1 MATLNNPTVPVE
13 TFEPYA
19 DPTLGSRLRGIWRLL
34 WRDKSGLIGLSI
46 FILLILTAIFA
57 PLIAPPEKLTQDL
70 RAGSLPPAWHQ
81 EGDWSHPL
89 GTDRLG
95 KDIFAR
101 IVHGSR
107 VSLMVSFF
115 GVLIA
120 LSIGMVGGLVAGF
133 VGGRTDAVISGL
145 IDLVLVIP
153 YLVFVVIIAS
163 ILGRSLFNV
172 IWIFGI
178 TDAPIFA
185 RVTRAEVLRI
195 RESDYVE
202 SARSLGTGTARILFR
217 HIMPNLIGPLITVA
231 TFELSNMIFY
241 EAGLSFLGLS
251 VPPTVPSWGNMV
263 EAGRKF
269 LVNLPW
275 MTVYP
280 ALAIAITAL
289 GLNLLGDWLRDVL
302 DPRMRRSR

>member
-1 MATLNNPTVPVE
+1 MTTLSNNEE
-13 TFEPYA
+13 TFDQYEV
-19 DPTLGSRLRGIWRLL
+19 PTWGSRLRYVARLL
-34 WRDKSGLIGLSI
+34 WRDKGGLIGLII
-46 FILLILTAIFA
+46 FTLLVLTAVFA
-57 PLIAPPEKLTQDL
+57 PVIAPAGKLDQNL
-70 RAGSLPPAWHQ
+70 SNGSAPPAWQ
-81 EGDWSHPL
+81 EGGSWENPL

-95 KDIFAR
+95 KDILAR
-101 IVHGSR
+101 IVHGAR

-120 LSIGMVGGLVAGF
+120 GSIGMVGGLVAGF
-133 VGGRTDAVISGL
+133 MGGRVDAVISGL

-172 IWIFGI
+172 ILIFGI

-195 RESDYVE
+195 RESGYVE
-202 SARSLGTGTARILFR
+202 SARSLGMSTPRILFD
-217 HIMPNLIGPLITVA
+217 HILPNLIGPLITVA

-302 DPRMRRSR
+302 DPKLRRSR

>member
-1 MATLNNPTVPVE
+1 MATNVTQTDSLEQYIAPTWR
-13 TFEPYA
+13 
-19 DPTLGSRLRGIWRLL
+19 SRIGYIARLF
-34 WRDKSGLIGLSI
+34 WRDKGGLLGLII
-46 FILLILTAIFA
+46 FILLVLTALFA
-57 PLIAPPEKLTQDL
+57 DVLAPAEKLEQNL
-70 RAGSLPPAWHQ
+70 RAGSMPPAWQ
-81 EGDWSHPL
+81 DGGDWEHPL

-95 KDIFAR
+95 KDILAR
-101 IVHGSR
+101 LIHGSR
-107 VSLMVSFF
+107 VSMSVSFF

-120 LSIGMVGGLVAGF
+120 LSIGMVGGLVAGYM
-133 VGGRTDAVISGL
+133 GGKVDAVISGA

-172 IWIFGI
+172 ILIFGV

-195 RESDYVE
+195 RESGYVE
-202 SARSLGTGTARILFR
+202 SARSLGMGTPRILFD
-217 HIMPNLIGPLITVA
+217 HILPNLIGPLITVA

-263 EAGRKF
+263 EAGRQF
-269 LVNLPW
+269 LTSLPW
-275 MTVYP
+275 MTIYP
-280 ALAIAITAL
+280 ALAIAVTAL
-289 GLNLLGDWLRDVL
+289 GLNLFGDWLRDAL
-302 DPRMRRSR
+302 DPKLRRSR